1 MLTIISGEK
10 LAFPFNTEIKFKLA
24 MKAETKLW
32 TERIPEQQVL
42 LQCQQPFSKLQ
53 DLKTNKTEVLIVSI
67 CCC

>member
-1 MLTIISGEK
+1 
-10 LAFPFNTEIKFKLA
+10 